1 MEVLKTLDAY
11 EAFVANH
18 QIAVVHVSRDNCSV
32 CHAVLPRIQEL
43 VARYEGVALGNVSAD
58 DVPEIAG
65 ALSIFT
71 VPVDIIF
78 LEGKEMHREGR
89 FIDLERIESQLN
101 TIYEGVKRSNL

>member
-1 MEVLKTLDAY
+1 MQDGSIKTLDAY

-65 ALSIFT
+65 ALSILLSLS
-71 VPVDIIF
+71 ISYS
-78 LEGKEMHREGR
+78 LK
-89 FIDLERIESQLN
+89 
-101 TIYEGVKRSNL
+101 VKKCIVKVALLI